1 MSYIDKA
8 AYLGIY
14 GSADS
19 AMDDSTFDR
28 LCYDACRKL
37 DMATTGVDGW
47 KKLRRSPP
55 VDADDLEA
63 VKRCA
68 CRLVYLMWQI
78 ETAERTSNQGRG
90 YTETANGLQGKV
102 VSSVSAGNETIS
114 YATGNTGVATLI
126 DKALAD
132 KSVRDKLFADTITEY
147 LSGIKDANGVN
158 LLYMGPYPC

>member
-8 AYLGIY
+8 AYISIY

-19 AMDDSTFDR
+19 DMDDLTFNR
-28 LCYDACRKL
+28 LCWDACRKL

-55 VDADDLEA
+55 AETDDLEA

-68 CRLVYLMWQI
+68 CQLVHLMWQI
-78 ETAERTSNQGRG
+78 ETAERTVNRGRG
-90 YTETANGLQGKV
+90 YTETASGLQGKV
-102 VSSVSAGNETIS
+102 VSSVSAGNESIS
-114 YATGNTGVATLI
+114 YATGSSGAATLI

-132 KSVRDKLFADTITEY
+132 KSVREKLFAETIAEY
-147 LSGIKDANGVN
+147 LSGVKDANGVN
-158 LLYMGPYPC
+158 LLYMGPYPR

>member
-1 MSYIDKA
+1 MPYIDKV
-8 AYLGIY
+8 AYISIY

-19 AMDDSTFDR
+19 DMDDLTFNR
-28 LCYDACRKL
+28 LCWDACRKL

-55 VDADDLEA
+55 AETDDLEA

-68 CRLVYLMWQI
+68 CQLVHLMWQI
-78 ETAERTSNQGRG
+78 ETAERTVNQGRG
-90 YTETANGLQGKV
+90 YTETASGLQGKV
-102 VSSVSAGNETIS
+102 VSSVSAGNESIS
-114 YATGNTGVATLI
+114 YATGSSGTATLI

-132 KSVRDKLFADTITEY
+132 KSVREKLFAETIVEY
-147 LSGIKDANGVN
+147 LSGVKDANGVN

>member
-8 AYLGIY
+8 AYIGIY

-19 AMDDSTFDR
+19 AMDDPTFNR
-28 LCYDACRKL
+28 LCWDACRKL
-37 DMATTGVDGW
+37 DTATTGVDGW

-55 VDADDLEA
+55 ADADDLEA

-68 CRLVYLMWQI
+68 CQLVHLMWQM
-78 ETAERTSNQGRG
+78 ETAERIANQGRG

-102 VSSVSAGNETIS
+102 VSSVSAGNESIS
-114 YATGNTGVATLI
+114 YVTGSTGAATLI